1 MRWFSWLH
9 RSCLKLWTLKPFKSY
24 ALSLLFAINLN
35 DHHFYGQM
43 GGLWHCFSHKERTSW
58 ALGMLC
64 VVALTSAGLS
74 ARSMLR
80 NKVTCSKKWYKMHQ
94 HTLDFIVYIY
104 ISILHYITHTYDIYI
119 YGDDIVMICVR
130 LIVRQ
135 VLFAYW
141 LFDTFAIDPMN
152 SWLDE

>member
-94 HTLDFIVYIY
+94 HTLEFIVYIY

-119 YGDDIVMICVR
+119 WWWYSDDMCE
-130 LIVRQ
+130 
-135 VLFAYW
+135 
-141 LFDTFAIDPMN
+141 IDCPTSPFCLLTVWYFCN
-152 SWLDE
+152 WSNE